1 MRSSVANCKW
11 GTGAAHVVASAGA
24 VLLAL
29 ALAACAST
37 GVVAQDDGSY
47 SLSKKSGQIAVGPP
61 VELEQEVYREARSF
75 CSGKHQ
81 QMQTLN
87 MDLVDS
93 KLFTAG
99 SATLQFRCI

>member
-1 MRSSVANCKW
+1 MRISVVTRSR
-11 GTGAAHVVASAGA
+11 GRGATRVLAGASA

-29 ALAACAST
+29 ALSACAST

-47 SLSKKSGQIAVGPP
+47 SLSKKSGQVAVGPP
-61 VELEQEVYREARSF
+61 VDLEQEVYREARSF
-75 CSGKHQ
+75 CSEKHKE
-81 QMQTLN
+81 MQTLN